1 MEHMIGLRFKERV
14 REKSLRRGSLISH
27 GLSRVKGV

>member
-1 MEHMIGLRFKERV
+1 MEQMIGLRFKERV
-14 REKSLRRGSLISH
+14 REKPPWAGSLISH